1 MTPRGIVSNEISLHL
16 FLGGSIVGAE
26 RAWGYA
32 CGKPQIICPSHECPR
47 VLGSLRLM
55 LMLAG
60 LRQKTL
66 PESEREARVGGWV
79 AGREAGRKEGRG
91 GGGRGAK
98 ERERSGMICEC
109 RDR

>member
-66 PESEREARVGGWV
+66 PERAREKRGWEGGWQ
-79 AGREAGRKEGRG
+79 GGRKGGSKGGEEG
-91 GGGRGAK
+91 GGGQKRG
-98 ERERSGMICEC
+98 RGLG
-109 RDR
+109 